1 MTSRQSKLRLRQFEV
16 EERRQKISDIQ
27 HMITDFSRIAADLD
41 QQVRAEEQ
49 RAGISDITHFSYPI
63 YAKAARQRRDNLLSS
78 ITDLERK
85 LIEVRAELEKAGAE
99 LEKVAMIEGRES
111 DRGRSRI
118 ARFTDIDLSDERDLS
133 T

>member
-1 MTSRQSKLRLRQFEV
+1 MTPRQSKLRLRQFEV
-16 EERRQKISDIQ
+16 EERRQKISDIE
-27 HMITDFSRIAADLD
+27 HMIADFSRIANDLD

-49 RAGISDITHFSYPI
+49 RAGISDIMHYSYPI

-78 ITDLERK
+78 IEDLERK
-85 LIEVRAELEKAGAE
+85 LAEVRAELEEAGAE

-111 DRGRSRI
+111 DRGRSRLV
-118 ARFTDIDLSDERDLS
+118 RFAEIGLPGERDLS